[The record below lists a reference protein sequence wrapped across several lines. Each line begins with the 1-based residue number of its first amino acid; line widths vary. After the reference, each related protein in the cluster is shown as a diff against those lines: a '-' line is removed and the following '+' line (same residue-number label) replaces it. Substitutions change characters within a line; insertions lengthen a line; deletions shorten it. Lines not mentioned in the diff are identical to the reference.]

1 MSNTLNYNDISDN
14 LNKSRDK
21 IDGFTKMFFYN
32 VSSIFQKSISYY
44 QIIINALFIFIII
57 IITYII
63 YLDMI
68 NRVSSKNSRCF
79 EVANIYKENSEKNTP
94 YFYNIY
100 IVKDSFKSSFLSDF
114 SICISYDF
122 INEKTTII
130 FGKKHN
136 ARILTTAYSQISIK
150 KKIDPKINAFAYFD
164 LRKLEYDY
172 IQYNDIDDG
181 LLYIDKN
188 IITRSNYL
196 FIITSDDNKILKS
209 NEAKQLVKF
218 VKDYGYDITKS
229 VSPIYNILYAI
240 DNHKN
245 KDVV

>member
-1 MSNTLNYNDISDN
+1 MSNTLNYNDISNN
-14 LNKSRDK
+14 LHKSSETLDS
-21 IDGFTKMFFYN
+21 FAKMFFHN
-32 VSSIFQKSISYY
+32 LSSIFQKSLSYY
-44 QIIINALFIFIII
+44 QILVNALFIFIVI

-63 YLDMI
+63 YLDII
-68 NRVSSKNSRCF
+68 NRESNKKTRCI
-79 EVANIYKENSEKNTP
+79 EVTNIYKENSEKTRP

-100 IVKDSFKSSFLSDF
+100 IVKDVFKSSFLSDF

-122 INEKTTII
+122 INEKTNII

-136 ARILTTAYSQISIK
+136 ARILTTAYSQLSIK

-172 IQYNDIDDG
+172 IEYNDIEDG
-181 LLYIDKN
+181 NLYIDKN
-188 IITRSNYL
+188 IITRTNYL

-218 VKDYGYDITKS
+218 AKDYGYDITKS

-245 KDVV
+245 KDVI